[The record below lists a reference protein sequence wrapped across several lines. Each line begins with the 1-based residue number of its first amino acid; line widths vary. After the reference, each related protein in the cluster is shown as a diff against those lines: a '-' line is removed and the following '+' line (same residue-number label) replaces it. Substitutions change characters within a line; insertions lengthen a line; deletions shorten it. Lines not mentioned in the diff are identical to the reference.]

1 MDFGWT
7 DEQLES
13 RKRAIAFAASE
24 LNADLVQR
32 DRESL
37 FHRELWKK
45 CAAFGVFGWTVPEQY
60 GGSGRDIIDAVNQL
74 EALGEG
80 CRDNGLLLA
89 INAQV
94 WTIQEP
100 ILTFGSDEQK
110 SHYLPRF
117 CRGEVVAG
125 DAITELEAGSDAL
138 AMLTTAVKTE
148 GGYLLNGRKTY
159 IGMAPMADLALVYA
173 KTDPEAGQWGVSA
186 FLVEKGTPG
195 FTVGANTSKMGLRT
209 MPMGE
214 FVFENCA
221 VPESCLLG
229 AEGAGMSLFSHAMEW
244 ERSFILCS
252 HVGAMARQLKECVD
266 HARERKQ
273 FGQAIGG
280 FQSVSNRIADMG
292 VRLETCRLLLYKLAW
307 MKQTGQ
313 TAALEATMAN
323 LLHAESFLASSL
335 DAMRTHGAKGY
346 LTEYGIERDLRDAA
360 GGVIYAGTS
369 DIQRNLISRLLGL

>member
-7 DEQLES
+7 EEQLES
-13 RKRAIAFAASE
+13 RKRAVAFAASE
-24 LNADLVQR
+24 LNADLVER

-45 CAAFGVFGWTVPEQY
+45 CAAFGVFGWTLPKQY

-100 ILTFGSDEQK
+100 ILTFGSEEQK
-110 SHYLPRF
+110 ARYLPRF

-138 AMLTTAVKTE
+138 AMSTTAVKSE

-159 IGMAPMADLALVYA
+159 IGMAPLADLALVYA

-195 FTVGANTSKMGLRT
+195 FTVGSNTSKMGLRT

-221 VPESCLLG
+221 VPESNRLG

-266 HARERKQ
+266 HACERKQ
-273 FGQAIGG
+273 FGQTIGG